1 MWELAPQHCLR
12 QLCRVQPDGVLRQ
25 AAGCSWGPV
34 RQKQAALAV
43 QWGPIFA
50 QDSDTR
56 RGRAR
61 DMVRDPSLH
70 IGHGTSRGHI
80 FSKENFAA
88 YRELMT
94 SKCSLPRWGGR
105 QGIPGPQECCP
116 CDEGEHWCHLLRSIC
131 VPCRDKG
138 RSHKVLRL
146 KENGLKGFLGKEAF
160 VGTSECGA
168 SAGFLLVSLRTGILI
183 LSYSVKFSFF

>member
-34 RQKQAALAV
+34 HQKQAALAV

-61 DMVRDPSLH
+61 DMVRDPSLRT
-70 IGHGTSRGHI
+70 GHGTSRWHI
-80 FSKENFAA
+80 FSKENFAT

-94 SKCSLPRWGGR
+94 SKCSLPSWGGR

-116 CDEGEHWCHLLRSIC
+116 CDEGECWCLLTKVYLCLMPRQREVTQSLLEAQRRWPKRLPGKGGICWHLRMRGLS
-131 VPCRDKG
+131 
-138 RSHKVLRL
+138 RL
-146 KENGLKGFLGKEAF
+146 SLGIPEDW
-160 VGTSECGA
+160 GTDS
-168 SAGFLLVSLRTGILI
+168 
-183 LSYSVKFSFF
+183 